1 MNSNSPVFAKGHIIE
16 FNGSRHNSKK
26 KLEDELNERIKDH
39 EITYRELYEVM
50 GVYHP
55 GMEYI
60 DEYGKL
66 DKIAIH
72 NPELN
77 NGAYI

>member
-1 MNSNSPVFAKGHIIE
+1 MNSSYKVIE
-16 FNGSRHNSKK
+16 FDSSKKNNNIGFIK
-26 KLEDELNERIKDH
+26 KLEDELNNRIKDH
-39 EITYRELYEVM
+39 EITYRELYDVM